1 MLIAE
6 MGKNMYNGNIEA
18 QPLKGGHD
26 SCEYCPY
33 DSVCAYRQSNPITCF
48 SVDNKTVIEEIT
60 NEINGKE
67 EE

>member
-1 MLIAE
+1 MRIL
-6 MGKNMYNGNIEA
+6 
-18 QPLKGGHD
+18 PLRQRM
-26 SCEYCPY
+26 CL
-33 DSVCAYRQSNPITCF
+33 QSNPITCF